1 MRYLKKF
8 ESEAEKDVWADSDNH
23 VIPNVCLVT
32 GELEF
37 NVAKPLKGVLIQH
50 VDGSLY
56 TQEEWVAKGFSAG
69 NAHGVAV
76 VTDEASFVVMKNF
89 ASTQMR
95 WGDKV
100 LVDGVFTAGTESEA
114 STDLGGLSN
123 SAKIREAIS
132 GSSAARS
139 CALTYNGKQGY
150 LPSLGEL
157 KIMYAH
163 LTEVNAALTIIG
175 GTITNNNW
183 TWSSTQ
189 ATAEKAWQ
197 FNFKSGASYSC
208 TKTDSYQIPCRA
220 FTTL

>member
-1 MRYLKKF
+1 MQDWQW
-8 ESEAEKDVWADSDNH
+8 SEDH
-23 VIPNVCLVT
+23 VKPNVALVGDT
-32 GELEF
+32 ESVLY
-37 NVAKPLKGVLIQH
+37 NVKALRTVMIQH

-56 TQEEWVAKGFSAG
+56 TTDEWSAKGFSAE

-76 VTDEASFVVMKNF
+76 VTNEASFVVMKNF
-89 ASTQMR
+89 ASMQTR
-95 WGDKV
+95 WGDGV
-100 LVDGVFTAGTESEA
+100 LVDGVFTAETESEA

-132 GSSAARS
+132 GTSAAEY

-163 LTEVNAALTIIG
+163 ITEVNAALTIIG
-175 GTITNNNW
+175 GTITDNNW

-189 ATAEKAWQ
+189 ATTERAWE
-197 FNFKSGASYSC
+197 FNFKSGKSYSS
-208 TKTDSYQIPCRA
+208 TKTSFYNITCRA